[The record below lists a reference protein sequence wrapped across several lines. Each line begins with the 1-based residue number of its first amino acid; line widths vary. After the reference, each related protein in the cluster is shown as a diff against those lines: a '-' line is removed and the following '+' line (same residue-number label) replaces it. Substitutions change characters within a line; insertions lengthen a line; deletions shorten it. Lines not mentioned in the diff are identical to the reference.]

1 MKAITGEHKSESTL
15 VGSFASDAL
24 RFQPDFIKRN
34 YVSFWRKWKK
44 KTNPQPL
51 SLEYGKTFRLHLA
64 CKWSVLIILAILWR
78 LELFCK
84 VYTLRLIFCITVWKQ
99 MLKKWELQYRSPL
112 HFYLHMCV
120 HIYIYTCIILRE
132 AVCNENEYCSPST
145 VKLSLHSSNPFWIRI
160 IFLSMS
166 LQLQCDTAFIM
177 TGDRRATL
185 A

>member
-1 MKAITGEHKSESTL
+1 MKAIIGEHKSESTL
-15 VGSFASDAL
+15 VGSFAADAL

-44 KTNPQPL
+44 NPNPQPL
-51 SLEYGKTFRLHLA
+51 SLEYRKTFRLHLA

-84 VYTLRLIFCITVWKQ
+84 VYTLRLIFLHYSLKANVEKMRTSVQITPTFLFTYVCA
-99 MLKKWELQYRSPL
+99 Y
-112 HFYLHMCV
+112 
-120 HIYIYTCIILRE
+120 IYIYTCIILRE

-160 IFLSMS
+160 IFL
-166 LQLQCDTAFIM
+166 
-177 TGDRRATL
+177 
-185 A
+185 